1 MATITVQSIDR
12 MTHLVTTDRHGI
24 VGDEPPPSGDGLG
37 MDPYELLL
45 ASLGT

>member
-1 MATITVQSIDR
+1 MATITVQSMDK

>member
-1 MATITVQSIDR
+1 MTTITVRSIDR
-12 MTHLVTTDRHGI
+12 MTHLVITDHHGI
-24 VGDEPPPSGDGLG
+24 VAGEPTPSGDDLG